1 MRVPPHHLLVHFA
14 NYVGRRESSL
24 LRRDLRVKYH
34 LQQQIAHLFGEL
46 GVVAA
51 FHGVQNFVGL
61 FHQVGSQRR
70 VRLLA
75 VPRTPIRRAQPRLQ
89 RNQPLEPLPG
99 RQFPF
104 QGRFA

>member
-1 MRVPPHHLLVHFA
+1 MHLA
-14 NYVGRRESSL
+14 NHVGGRESSL
-24 LRRDLRVKYH
+24 LRRDLRVEYH

-46 GVVAA
+46 RVVAA

-61 FHQVGSQRR
+61 FHQVGAQRR

-89 RNQPLEPLPG
+89 RYQPFEPLPG
-99 RQFPF
+99 SQFPF